1 VDIVSASPSVIC
13 GSGYASVEGT
23 SFSAPA
29 VAGAAA
35 LLKAAH
41 PSIDTAQVTDM
52 LRLHGPRSAAP
63 AWNPDTG
70 FGLLDVPAVL
80 ATPLPPPDAPEVDD
94 DVAWAKLHPPV
105 LKATQRSATVTAR
118 VATHTD
124 PADVF
129 RVRLKKGDRFGA
141 TLSSPG
147 ASLRLSVRNATR
159 LIKTAK
165 AGKLAMRIA
174 RAGTYYVS
182 VRVVKTP
189 PAGADYML
197 KLRR

>member
-1 VDIVSASPSVIC
+1 
-13 GSGYASVEGT
+13 
-23 SFSAPA
+23 